1 MEKEKLEVKI
11 AASKCET
18 CVTKPCQIGC
28 PLNIDIPEFIENV
41 KNNNY
46 EEAFKVLCKSTVL
59 PSVCGK
65 ICPVDKQCQGSC
77 AKKVSYDPVEIGK
90 IESYVGDLAVENG
103 WKLPRKGKKK
113 ERIAVIGSGPSGLTC
128 AGFLAEN
135 GYQVTIYEK
144 HEYLGGLLYHGIPK
158 FRLNKELVSKVIKQI
173 LDLGMEVKTNVSLG
187 KDISLK
193 ELEKEYDA
201 VFLGLGANVSK
212 MMGLSG
218 EELNG
223 VYGANELLE
232 NLVQVDYTSKRV
244 VVIGGGGVSIDMART
259 AIKEGASEVGII
271 YRRSRSEMSAEMND
285 IRAAKKEGIKFL
297 FQTNVIKVIGEDKVT
312 GIECVKTTLDKE
324 KKAINVEG
332 SNFVIDTDVVI
343 MAVGSRADSELLE
356 SLKLDVKENGY
367 LMVNSNNQTSNPKI
381 FAAGDL
387 TGAKSTVAWA
397 CRNGRD
403 TAYSIMKFLSK
414 EVSR

>member
-46 EEAFKVLCKSTVL
+46 GEAFKVLCKSTVL

-144 HEYLGGLLYHGIPK
+144 QEYLGGLLYHGIPK
-158 FRLNKELVSKVIKQI
+158 FRLDKELVSKVIKQI
-173 LDLGMEVKTNVSLG
+173 LDLGIEVKTNVSLG

-414 EVSR
+414 EGE

>member
-1 MEKEKLEVKI
+1 MEKEKLEVEI
-11 AASKCET
+11 AARKCMN

-28 PLNIDIPEFIENV
+28 PLNIDIPEFI
-41 KNNNY
+41 KNFRNGNY

-59 PSVCGK
+59 PSVCGR

-90 IESYVGDLAVENG
+90 IESYIGDLALKNEWSLPKKTKKNG
-103 WKLPRKGKKK
+103 K
-113 ERIAVIGSGPSGLTC
+113 IAVIGSGPSGLTC
-128 AGFLAEN
+128 AAFLAEN

-144 HEYLGGLLYHGIPK
+144 HDYLGGLLYHGIPK
-158 FRLNKELVSKVIKQI
+158 FRLDRELVQKMIKQI
-173 LDLGMEVKTNVSLG
+173 LDLGINVKTNVSLG
-187 KDISLK
+187 KDISLE

-201 VFLGLGANVSK
+201 VFLGLGANLSK
-212 MMGLSG
+212 MMGLKG
-218 EELNG
+218 ETLRG

-232 NLVQVDYTSKRV
+232 NLVHPDYTGRNV

-259 AIKEGASEVGII
+259 AIRMGAKEVGVI
-271 YRRSRSEMSAEMND
+271 YRRSRNEMSAEMDD
-285 IRAAKKEGIKFL
+285 IKQAKKEKIKFL
-297 FQTNVIKVIGEDKVT
+297 FQTNVIGINGEEEVKS
-312 GIECVKTTLDKE
+312 IECVKTSLDKD

-332 SNFVIDTDVVI
+332 SNFTIDTDYVI
-343 MAVGSRADSELLE
+343 MAVGSRADSDLLE
-356 SLKLDVKENGY
+356 KLKLDVKENGY
-367 LMVNSNNQTSNPKI
+367 LMVNTNNQTSNPKI

-403 TAYSIMKFLSK
+403 TAYSIMNFIK
-414 EVSR
+414 EGE

>member
-103 WKLPRKGKKK
+103 WKLPRKDKKK

-158 FRLNKELVSKVIKQI
+158 FRLDKELVSKVIKQI
-173 LDLGMEVKTNVSLG
+173 LDLGIEVKTNVSLG

-297 FQTNVIKVIGEDKVT
+297 FQTNVINVIGEDKVT

-414 EVSR
+414 EGE

>member
-46 EEAFKVLCKSTVL
+46 GEAFKVLCKSTVL

-90 IESYVGDLAVENG
+90 LESYVGDLAVENG

-173 LDLGMEVKTNVSLG
+173 LDLGIEVKTNVSLG

-297 FQTNVIKVIGEDKVT
+297 FQTNVIKVIGEDKVN

-414 EVSR
+414 EGE

>member
-46 EEAFKVLCKSTVL
+46 GEAFKVLCKSTVL

-65 ICPVDKQCQGSC
+65 ICPIDKQCQGSC

-103 WKLPRKGKKK
+103 WKLPRKGKEK

-158 FRLNKELVSKVIKQI
+158 FRLDKELVSKVIKQI
-173 LDLGMEVKTNVSLG
+173 LDLGIEVKTNVSLG

-403 TAYSIMKFLSK
+403 TAYSIMKFLNK
-414 EVSR
+414 EGE

>member
-11 AASKCET
+11 ASSKCET

-46 EEAFKVLCKSTVL
+46 GEAFKVLCKSTVL

-173 LDLGMEVKTNVSLG
+173 LDLGIEVKTNVSLG

-414 EVSR
+414 EGE

>member
-28 PLNIDIPEFIENV
+28 PLNIDIPEFIGNV

-77 AKKVSYDPVEIGK
+77 AKKVSYNPVEIGK

-103 WKLPRKGKKK
+103 WKLPRKSKKK

-158 FRLNKELVSKVIKQI
+158 FRLDKELVSKVIKQI
-173 LDLGMEVKTNVSLG
+173 LDLGIEVKTNVSLG

-271 YRRSRSEMSAEMND
+271 YRRSRSEMSAEMNA

-414 EVSR
+414 EGE

>member
-1 MEKEKLEVKI
+1 MEKEKLEVEI
-11 AASKCET
+11 AARKCMN

-28 PLNIDIPEFIENV
+28 PLNIDIPEFI
-41 KNNNY
+41 KNFRNENY

-59 PSVCGK
+59 PSVCGR

-90 IESYVGDLAVENG
+90 IESYIGDLALKNEWSLPKKTKKNG
-103 WKLPRKGKKK
+103 KV
-113 ERIAVIGSGPSGLTC
+113 AVIGSGPSGLTC
-128 AGFLAEN
+128 AAFLAEN

-144 HEYLGGLLYHGIPK
+144 HDYLGGLLYHGIPK
-158 FRLNKELVSKVIKQI
+158 FRLDRELVQKMIKQI
-173 LDLGMEVKTNVSLG
+173 LDLGINVKTNVSLG
-187 KDISLK
+187 KDISLE

-201 VFLGLGANVSK
+201 VFLGLGANLSK
-212 MMGLSG
+212 MMGLKG
-218 EELNG
+218 ETLRG

-232 NLVQVDYTSKRV
+232 NLVHPDYSDKSV

-259 AIKEGASEVGII
+259 AIRMGAKEVGVI
-271 YRRSRSEMSAEMND
+271 YRRSRNEMSAEMDD
-285 IRAAKKEGIKFL
+285 IKQAKKEKIKFL
-297 FQTNVIKVIGEDKVT
+297 FQTNVIGINGEEEVKS
-312 GIECVKTTLDKE
+312 IECVKTSLDKD

-332 SNFVIDTDVVI
+332 SNFTIDTDYVI
-343 MAVGSRADSELLE
+343 MAVGSRADSNLLE
-356 SLKLDVKENGY
+356 KLKLDVKENGY
-367 LMVNSNNQTSNPKI
+367 LMVNTNNQTSNPKI

-403 TAYSIMKFLSK
+403 TAYSIMNFIK
-414 EVSR
+414 EGE

>member
-46 EEAFKVLCKSTVL
+46 GEAFKVLCKSTVL

-113 ERIAVIGSGPSGLTC
+113 ERVAVIGSGPSGLTC

-285 IRAAKKEGIKFL
+285 IREAKKEGIKFL
-297 FQTNVIKVIGEDKVT
+297 FQTNVIKVIGEDKVN

-356 SLKLDVKENGY
+356 ILKLDVKENGY
-367 LMVNSNNQTSNPKI
+367 LMVNSNNQTSNLKI

-414 EVSR
+414 EGE

>member
-46 EEAFKVLCKSTVL
+46 GEAFKVLCKSTVL

-77 AKKVSYDPVEIGK
+77 AKKVSDDPVEIGK

-103 WKLPRKGKKK
+103 WKLPRKSKKK

-173 LDLGMEVKTNVSLG
+173 LDLGIEVKTNVSLG

-193 ELEKEYDA
+193 ELEKENDA

-414 EVSR
+414 EGE

>member
-46 EEAFKVLCKSTVL
+46 GEAFKVLCKSTVL
-59 PSVCGK
+59 PSVCGE

-414 EVSR
+414 EGE

>member
-1 MEKEKLEVKI
+1 MEKEKLKVEI
-11 AASKCET
+11 AAGKCMN

-28 PLNIDIPEFIENV
+28 PLNIDIPEFI
-41 KNNNY
+41 KNFRNGNY
-46 EEAFKVLCKSTVL
+46 EEAFKVLCQSTVL
-59 PSVCGK
+59 PSVCGR

-90 IESYVGDLAVENG
+90 IESYIGDLALKNEWSLPKKSKKNG
-103 WKLPRKGKKK
+103 KV
-113 ERIAVIGSGPSGLTC
+113 AVIGSGPSGLTC
-128 AGFLAEN
+128 AAFLAEN

-144 HEYLGGLLYHGIPK
+144 HDYLGGLLYHGIPK
-158 FRLNKELVSKVIKQI
+158 FRLERELVDKMIKQI
-173 LDLGMEVKTNVSLG
+173 LDLGIDVKTNVSLG
-187 KDISLK
+187 KDISLE

-201 VFLGLGANVSK
+201 VFLGLGANLSK
-212 MMGLSG
+212 MMGLKG
-218 EELNG
+218 ETLKG

-232 NLVQVDYTSKRV
+232 NLVHPDYSDKSV

-259 AIKEGASEVGII
+259 AIRMGAKEVGVI
-271 YRRSRSEMSAEMND
+271 YRRSRNEMSAEMDD
-285 IRAAKKEGIKFL
+285 IKQAKKEKIKFL
-297 FQTNVIKVIGEDKVT
+297 FQTNVIGINGEEEVKS
-312 GIECVKTTLDKE
+312 IECVKTSLDKD

-332 SNFVIDTDVVI
+332 SNFTIDTDYVI

-356 SLKLDVKENGY
+356 KLKLDVKENGY
-367 LMVNSNNQTSNPKI
+367 LMVNANNQTSNPKI

-403 TAYSIMKFLSK
+403 TAYSIMNFIK
-414 EVSR
+414 EGE

>member
-1 MEKEKLEVKI
+1 MEKEKLEVEI
-11 AASKCET
+11 AARKCMN

-28 PLNIDIPEFIENV
+28 PLNIDIPEFIKDFRNG
-41 KNNNY
+41 NY

-59 PSVCGK
+59 PSVCGR

-90 IESYVGDLAVENG
+90 IESYIGDLALKNEWSLPKKTKKNG
-103 WKLPRKGKKK
+103 KV
-113 ERIAVIGSGPSGLTC
+113 AVIGSGPSGLTC
-128 AGFLAEN
+128 AAFLAEN

-144 HEYLGGLLYHGIPK
+144 HDYLGGLLYHGIPK
-158 FRLNKELVSKVIKQI
+158 FRLDRELVQKMIKQI
-173 LDLGMEVKTNVSLG
+173 LDLGINVKTNVSLG
-187 KDISLK
+187 KDISLE

-201 VFLGLGANVSK
+201 VFLGLGANLSK
-212 MMGLSG
+212 MMGLKG
-218 EELNG
+218 ETLRG

-232 NLVQVDYTSKRV
+232 NLVHPDYTGRNV

-259 AIKEGASEVGII
+259 AIRMGAKEVGVI
-271 YRRSRSEMSAEMND
+271 YRRSRNEMSAEMDD
-285 IRAAKKEGIKFL
+285 IKQAKKEKIKFL
-297 FQTNVIKVIGEDKVT
+297 FQTNVIGINGEEEVKS
-312 GIECVKTTLDKE
+312 IECVKTSLDKD

-332 SNFVIDTDVVI
+332 SNFTIDTDYVI
-343 MAVGSRADSELLE
+343 MAVGSRADSDLLE
-356 SLKLDVKENGY
+356 KLKLDVKENGY
-367 LMVNSNNQTSNPKI
+367 LMVNTNNQTSNPKI

-403 TAYSIMKFLSK
+403 TAYSIMNFIK
-414 EVSR
+414 EGE

>member
-1 MEKEKLEVKI
+1 MEKKKLEVEI
-11 AASKCET
+11 AASKCMN

-28 PLNIDIPEFIENV
+28 PLNIDIPEFI
-41 KNNNY
+41 KNFRNENY

-59 PSVCGK
+59 PSVCGR

-90 IESYVGDLAVENG
+90 IESYIGDLALKNEWSLPKKTKKNG
-103 WKLPRKGKKK
+103 KV
-113 ERIAVIGSGPSGLTC
+113 AVIGSGPSGLTC
-128 AGFLAEN
+128 AAFLAEN

-144 HEYLGGLLYHGIPK
+144 HDYLGGLLYHGIPK
-158 FRLNKELVSKVIKQI
+158 FRLDRELVQKMIKQI
-173 LDLGMEVKTNVSLG
+173 LDLGINVKTNVSLG
-187 KDISLK
+187 KDISLE

-201 VFLGLGANVSK
+201 VFLGLGANLSK
-212 MMGLSG
+212 MMGLKG
-218 EELNG
+218 ETLRG

-232 NLVQVDYTSKRV
+232 NLVHPDYTGRNV

-259 AIKEGASEVGII
+259 AIRMGAKEVGVI
-271 YRRSRSEMSAEMND
+271 YRRSRNEMSAEMDD
-285 IRAAKKEGIKFL
+285 IKQAKKEKIKFL
-297 FQTNVIKVIGEDKVT
+297 FQTNVVGINGEEEVKS
-312 GIECVKTTLDKE
+312 IECVKTSLDKD

-332 SNFVIDTDVVI
+332 SNFLIDTDYVI

-356 SLKLDVKENGY
+356 KLKLDVKENGY
-367 LMVNSNNQTSNPKI
+367 LMVNTNNQTSNPKI

-403 TAYSIMKFLSK
+403 TAYSIMNFIK
-414 EVSR
+414 EGE

>member
-46 EEAFKVLCKSTVL
+46 GEAFKVLCKSTVL

-103 WKLPRKGKKK
+103 WKLPRKSKKK

-158 FRLNKELVSKVIKQI
+158 FRLDKELVSKVIKQI
-173 LDLGMEVKTNVSLG
+173 LDLGIEVKTNVSLG

-403 TAYSIMKFLSK
+403 TAYSIMKFLNK
-414 EVSR
+414 EGE

>member
-1 MEKEKLEVKI
+1 MEREKLEVKI

-46 EEAFKVLCKSTVL
+46 GEAFKVLCKSTVL

-173 LDLGMEVKTNVSLG
+173 LDLGIEVKTNVSLG
-187 KDISLK
+187 EDISLK

-297 FQTNVIKVIGEDKVT
+297 FQTNVIKVIGKDKVN

-414 EVSR
+414 EGE

>member
-158 FRLNKELVSKVIKQI
+158 FRLDKELVSKVIKQI
-173 LDLGMEVKTNVSLG
+173 LDLGIEVKTNVSLG

-285 IRAAKKEGIKFL
+285 IRTAKKEGIKFL

-414 EVSR
+414 EGE

>member
-46 EEAFKVLCKSTVL
+46 GEAFKVLCKSTVL

-158 FRLNKELVSKVIKQI
+158 FRLNKELVSKAIKQI
-173 LDLGMEVKTNVSLG
+173 LDLGIEVKTNVSLG

-414 EVSR
+414 EGE

>member
-46 EEAFKVLCKSTVL
+46 GEAFKVLCKSTVL

-65 ICPVDKQCQGSC
+65 ICPVDKKCQGSC

-173 LDLGMEVKTNVSLG
+173 LDLGIEVKTNVSLG

-285 IRAAKKEGIKFL
+285 IREAKKEGIKFL
-297 FQTNVIKVIGEDKVT
+297 FQTNVIKVIGEDKVN

-414 EVSR
+414 EGE

>member
-1 MEKEKLEVKI
+1 MEKKKLEVKI

-46 EEAFKVLCKSTVL
+46 GEAFKVLCKSTVL

-414 EVSR
+414 EGE

>member
-158 FRLNKELVSKVIKQI
+158 FRLDKELVSKVIKQI

-414 EVSR
+414 EGE

>member
-46 EEAFKVLCKSTVL
+46 GEAFKVLCKSTVL

-158 FRLNKELVSKVIKQI
+158 FRLDKKLVSKVIKQI
-173 LDLGMEVKTNVSLG
+173 LDLGIEVKTNVSLG

-414 EVSR
+414 EGE

>member
-28 PLNIDIPEFIENV
+28 PLNIDIPEFIGNV

-59 PSVCGK
+59 PSVCGR

-90 IESYVGDLAVENG
+90 IESYIGDLAVENG
-103 WKLPRKGKKK
+103 WKLPKKSK
-113 ERIAVIGSGPSGLTC
+113 KNTRIAVIGSGPSGLTC

-158 FRLNKELVSKVIKQI
+158 FRLDKELVSKVIKQI
-173 LDLGMEVKTNVSLG
+173 LDLGIEVKTNVSLG

-193 ELEKEYDA
+193 KLEKEYDA

-285 IRAAKKEGIKFL
+285 IKAAKKEGIKFL
-297 FQTNVIKVIGEDKVT
+297 FQTNVIKILGKDKVT
-312 GIECVKTTLDKE
+312 GIECVKTTLDKD
-324 KKAINVEG
+324 KKAINIEG
-332 SNFVIDTDVVI
+332 SNFVIDTDIVI

-356 SLKLDVKENGY
+356 NLKLDVKENGY
-367 LMVNSNNQTSNPKI
+367 LMVNGDNQTSNPKI

-414 EVSR
+414 EGE

>member
-46 EEAFKVLCKSTVL
+46 GEAFKVLCKSTVL

-103 WKLPRKGKKK
+103 WKLPRKSKKK

-414 EVSR
+414 EGE

>member
-41 KNNNY
+41 NNNNY

-103 WKLPRKGKKK
+103 WKLPRKGKKNVK
-113 ERIAVIGSGPSGLTC
+113 VAVIGSGPSGLTC

-158 FRLNKELVSKVIKQI
+158 FRLDKELVSKVIKQI
-173 LDLGMEVKTNVSLG
+173 LDLGIEVKTNVSLG

-414 EVSR
+414 EGE

>member
-46 EEAFKVLCKSTVL
+46 GEAFKVLCKSTVL

-173 LDLGMEVKTNVSLG
+173 LDLGIEVKTNVSLG

-212 MMGLSG
+212 MMGISG

-232 NLVQVDYTSKRV
+232 NLVRVDYTSKRV

-271 YRRSRSEMSAEMND
+271 YRRSRSEMSVEMND

-414 EVSR
+414 EGE

>member
-46 EEAFKVLCKSTVL
+46 GEAFKVLCKSTVL

-90 IESYVGDLAVENG
+90 IESYVGDLAVENW

-173 LDLGMEVKTNVSLG
+173 LDLGIEVKTNVSLG

-297 FQTNVIKVIGEDKVT
+297 FQTNVIKVIGEDKVN

-414 EVSR
+414 EGE

>member
-1 MEKEKLEVKI
+1 MEKEKLKVEI
-11 AASKCET
+11 AASKCMN

-28 PLNIDIPEFIENV
+28 PLNIDIPEFI
-41 KNNNY
+41 KNFRNENY

-59 PSVCGK
+59 PSVCGR

-90 IESYVGDLAVENG
+90 IESYIGDLALKNEWSLPKKTKKNG
-103 WKLPRKGKKK
+103 KV
-113 ERIAVIGSGPSGLTC
+113 AVIGSGPSGLTC
-128 AGFLAEN
+128 AAFLAEN

-144 HEYLGGLLYHGIPK
+144 HDYLGGLLYHGIPK
-158 FRLNKELVSKVIKQI
+158 FRLERELVQKMIKQI
-173 LDLGMEVKTNVSLG
+173 LDLGINVKTNVSLG
-187 KDISLK
+187 KDISLE

-201 VFLGLGANVSK
+201 IFLGLGANLSK
-212 MMGLSG
+212 MMGLKG
-218 EELNG
+218 ETLRG

-232 NLVQVDYTSKRV
+232 NLVHPDYTGRNV

-259 AIKEGASEVGII
+259 AIRMGAKEVGVI
-271 YRRSRSEMSAEMND
+271 YRRSRNEMSAEMDD
-285 IRAAKKEGIKFL
+285 IKQAKKEKIKFL
-297 FQTNVIKVIGEDKVT
+297 FQTNVVGINGEEEVKS
-312 GIECVKTTLDKE
+312 IECVKTSLDKD

-332 SNFVIDTDVVI
+332 SNFLIDTDYVI

-356 SLKLDVKENGY
+356 KLKLDVKENGY
-367 LMVNSNNQTSNPKI
+367 LMVNTNNQTSNPKI

-403 TAYSIMKFLSK
+403 TAYSIMNFIK
-414 EVSR
+414 EGE

>member
-77 AKKVSYDPVEIGK
+77 AKKASYDPVEIGK

-158 FRLNKELVSKVIKQI
+158 FRLDKELVSKVIKQI
-173 LDLGMEVKTNVSLG
+173 LDLGIEVKTNVSLG

-232 NLVQVDYTSKRV
+232 NLVHVDYTSKRV

-312 GIECVKTTLDKE
+312 GIECVKTTLDKK

-403 TAYSIMKFLSK
+403 TAYSIMKFLNK
-414 EVSR
+414 EGE

>member
-135 GYQVTIYEK
+135 GYQVMIYEK

-158 FRLNKELVSKVIKQI
+158 FRLDKELVSKVIKQI
-173 LDLGMEVKTNVSLG
+173 LDLGIEVKTNVSLG

-356 SLKLDVKENGY
+356 SFKLDVKENGY

-414 EVSR
+414 EGE

>member
-65 ICPVDKQCQGSC
+65 ICSVDKQCQGSC

-158 FRLNKELVSKVIKQI
+158 FRLDKELVSKVIKQI
-173 LDLGMEVKTNVSLG
+173 LDLGIEVKTNVSLG

-232 NLVQVDYTSKRV
+232 NLVHVDYTSKRV

-414 EVSR
+414 EGE

>member
-1 MEKEKLEVKI
+1 MKKEKLKVEI
-11 AASKCET
+11 AARKCMN

-28 PLNIDIPEFIENV
+28 PLNIDIPEFI
-41 KNNNY
+41 KNFRNGNY
-46 EEAFKVLCKSTVL
+46 EEAFKVLCQSTVL
-59 PSVCGK
+59 PSVCGR

-90 IESYVGDLAVENG
+90 IESYIGDLALKNEWSLPKKSKKNG
-103 WKLPRKGKKK
+103 KV
-113 ERIAVIGSGPSGLTC
+113 AVIGSGPSGLTC
-128 AGFLAEN
+128 AAFLAEN

-144 HEYLGGLLYHGIPK
+144 HDYLGGLLYHGIPK
-158 FRLNKELVSKVIKQI
+158 FRLERELVDKMIKQI
-173 LDLGMEVKTNVSLG
+173 LDLGIDVKTNVSLG
-187 KDISLK
+187 KDISLE

-201 VFLGLGANVSK
+201 VFLGLGANLSK
-212 MMGLSG
+212 MMGLKG
-218 EELNG
+218 ETLKG

-232 NLVQVDYTSKRV
+232 NLVHPDYTDKSV

-259 AIKEGASEVGII
+259 AIRMGAKEVGVI
-271 YRRSRSEMSAEMND
+271 YRRSRNEMSAEMDD
-285 IRAAKKEGIKFL
+285 IKQAKKEKIKFL
-297 FQTNVIKVIGEDKVT
+297 FQTNVIGINGEEEVKS
-312 GIECVKTTLDKE
+312 IECVKTSLDKD

-332 SNFVIDTDVVI
+332 SNFTIDTDYVI

-356 SLKLDVKENGY
+356 KLKLDVKENGY
-367 LMVNSNNQTSNPKI
+367 LMVNANNQTSNPKI

-403 TAYSIMKFLSK
+403 TAYSIMNFIK
-414 EVSR
+414 EGE

>member
-1 MEKEKLEVKI
+1 MEKEKLKVEI
-11 AASKCET
+11 AARKCMN

-28 PLNIDIPEFIENV
+28 PLNIDIPEFIKDFRNG
-41 KNNNY
+41 NY

-59 PSVCGK
+59 PSVCGR

-90 IESYVGDLAVENG
+90 IESYIGDLALKNEWSLPKKTKKNG
-103 WKLPRKGKKK
+103 KV
-113 ERIAVIGSGPSGLTC
+113 AVIGSGPSGLTC
-128 AGFLAEN
+128 TAFLAEN

-144 HEYLGGLLYHGIPK
+144 HDYLGGLLYHGIPK
-158 FRLNKELVSKVIKQI
+158 FRLDRELVQKMIKQI
-173 LDLGMEVKTNVSLG
+173 LDLGINVKTNVSLG
-187 KDISLK
+187 KDISLEK
-193 ELEKEYDA
+193 LEKEYDA
-201 VFLGLGANVSK
+201 VFLGLGANLSK
-212 MMGLSG
+212 MMGLKG
-218 EELNG
+218 ETLRG

-232 NLVQVDYTSKRV
+232 NLVHPDYTGRNV

-259 AIKEGASEVGII
+259 AIRMGAKEVGVI
-271 YRRSRSEMSAEMND
+271 YRRSRNEMSAEMDD
-285 IRAAKKEGIKFL
+285 IKQAKKEKIKFL
-297 FQTNVIKVIGEDKVT
+297 FQTNVIGINGEEEVKS
-312 GIECVKTTLDKE
+312 IECVKTSLDKD

-332 SNFVIDTDVVI
+332 SNFTIDTDYVI

-356 SLKLDVKENGY
+356 KLKLDVKENGY
-367 LMVNSNNQTSNPKI
+367 LMVNTNNQTSNPKI

-403 TAYSIMKFLSK
+403 TAYSIMNFIK
-414 EVSR
+414 EGE

>member
-46 EEAFKVLCKSTVL
+46 GEAFKVLCKSTVL

-103 WKLPRKGKKK
+103 WKLPRKSKKK
-113 ERIAVIGSGPSGLTC
+113 VRIAVIGSGPSGLTC

-173 LDLGMEVKTNVSLG
+173 LDLGIEVKTNVSLG

-193 ELEKEYDA
+193 ELDKEYDA

-414 EVSR
+414 EGE

>member
-46 EEAFKVLCKSTVL
+46 GEAFKVLCKSTVL

-173 LDLGMEVKTNVSLG
+173 LDLGIEVKTNVSLG

-285 IRAAKKEGIKFL
+285 IRVAKKEGIKFL

-414 EVSR
+414 EGE

>member
-28 PLNIDIPEFIENV
+28 PLNIDIPEFIGNV

-46 EEAFKVLCKSTVL
+46 GEAFKVLCKSTVL

-103 WKLPRKGKKK
+103 WKLPRKGKKREK
-113 ERIAVIGSGPSGLTC
+113 VAVIGSGPSGLTC

-173 LDLGMEVKTNVSLG
+173 LDLGIEVKTNVSLG

-285 IRAAKKEGIKFL
+285 IREAKKEGIKFL
-297 FQTNVIKVIGEDKVT
+297 FQTNVIKVIGEDKVN

-414 EVSR
+414 EGE

>member
-90 IESYVGDLAVENG
+90 IESYFGDLAVENG
-103 WKLPRKGKKK
+103 WKLPRKGKKNVK
-113 ERIAVIGSGPSGLTC
+113 VAVIGSGPSGLTC

-158 FRLNKELVSKVIKQI
+158 FRLDKELVSKVIKQI
-173 LDLGMEVKTNVSLG
+173 LDLGIEVKTNVSLG

-232 NLVQVDYTSKRV
+232 NLFRVDYTSKRV

-414 EVSR
+414 EGE